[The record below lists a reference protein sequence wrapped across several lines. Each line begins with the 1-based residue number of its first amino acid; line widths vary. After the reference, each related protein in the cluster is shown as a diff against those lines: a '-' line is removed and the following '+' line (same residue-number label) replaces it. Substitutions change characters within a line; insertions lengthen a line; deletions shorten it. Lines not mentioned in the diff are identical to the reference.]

1 MNLLLASVVLLNIL
15 FLASAFGKINNFN
28 GVAKGLKGVF
38 WIKNLP
44 LWFFKLAIAGVIV
57 LLICAPSVMLYAVF
71 NPKYRLFAKY
81 ACYALIAFTLLAS
94 LLYHM
99 PTDPSQRINFMK
111 NMSIIGG
118 FLALSMC
125 F

>member
-1 MNLLLASVVLLNIL
+1 MDLLITSVVLINIL
-15 FLASAFGKINNFN
+15 FISSAFGKINNFN
-28 GVAKGLKGVF
+28 GTVNSLKSVF
-38 WIKNLP
+38 WIKKLP
-44 LWFFKLAIAGVIV
+44 LWFFQLAIAGVIV
-57 LLICAPSVMLYAVF
+57 LLICAPSVMLYSVF
-71 NPKYRLFAKY
+71 NPKYNMFARF

>member
-1 MNLLLASVVLLNIL
+1 MASGLVFLCVYSRCVL
-15 FLASAFGKINNFN
+15 G
-28 GVAKGLKGVF
+28 GVAGLVFFSPSHF

>member
-1 MNLLLASVVLLNIL
+1 MNTLTISVVLMNML
-15 FLASAFGKINNFN
+15 FIASAFGKISNFN
-28 GVAKGLKGVF
+28 GTVKSLKGVF
-38 WIKNLP
+38 WVQNLP
-44 LWFFKLAIAGVIV
+44 NWFFQLAIAIVIV
-57 LLICAPSVMLYAVF
+57 LLLTAPSVMLYAVF
-71 NPKYRLFAKY
+71 NPKYSLYAKY
-81 ACYALIAFTLLAS
+81 ACYALIVFTLLAS
-94 LLYHM
+94 LLFHI